1 MKITS
6 ALLKGLF
13 NVLFIFLFVRAFSTN
28 FMLVSQQE
36 VLFKEDVL
44 KFITKSLKR
53 TFHGVPFLGKLH
65 GVSMQL

>member
-1 MKITS
+1 
-6 ALLKGLF
+6 
-13 NVLFIFLFVRAFSTN
+13 
-28 FMLVSQQE
+28 MLVSQQE

-53 TFHGVPFLGKLH
+53 TLYGVPFLGKLH